1 MAVSQLHVLGIVVL
15 PPLVLVWL
23 ADLRR
28 RSRTPGG
35 RVRPVLL
42 AGLGG
47 AAILAAGYV
56 PLVVH
61 ELTHDLAE
69 TRAVVDYVVGGGRAG
84 ESGLAERLSVIGL
97 RSVAW
102 PLAGLLTDRPV
113 LSILAV
119 ILAAALAG
127 MAVVVRGPGRLAAR
141 WLLGTI
147 GWSVV
152 ALAVFAPSLATIT
165 PGLPNDHYHAFLDPL
180 VFALV
185 GVGLA
190 RLARG
195 LPGAAPAAG
204 RVAATAII
212 SVLVAVGVLGWP
224 PEVSPDGGWRLADRA
239 AARVIAVTGDRAFAL
254 DGIPP
259 FKSADALRFPLERRG
274 VTTAEPARPART
286 AHRTC

>member
-23 ADLRR
+23 ADVRR
-28 RSRTPGG
+28 RSRTPE
-35 RVRPVLL
+35 RARPVLL
-42 AGLGG
+42 AGLGA

-56 PLVVH
+56 PVVVH
-61 ELTHDLAE
+61 ELTHDFAE
-69 TRAVVDYVVGGGRAG
+69 TRAIVDYVVGGGRSG
-84 ESGLAERLSVIGL
+84 ESGLAVRLSVIGL

-113 LSILAV
+113 LSILAL
-119 ILAAALAG
+119 ILAALLAG
-127 MAVVVRGPGRLAAR
+127 LAVVVRGPGRLAAR

-195 LPGAAPAAG
+195 LPGATPVVG
-204 RVAATAII
+204 RVAAPR
-212 SVLVAVGVLGWP
+212 SSRCSSQSG
-224 PEVSPDGGWRLADRA
+224 S
-239 AARVIAVTGDRAFAL
+239 
-254 DGIPP
+254 
-259 FKSADALRFPLERRG
+259 SAGPRRS
-274 VTTAEPARPART
+274 RRT
-286 AHRTC
+286 AGGGSRTGLPHG